1 MCRTGGP
8 YCYKGATKR
17 LEKAL
22 EELKENPDSAEKR
35 DNAAKMQLE
44 YNGTRPRQ
52 KVLAQGIEDAQER
65 GDLEAA
71 ERLKGIKEKAA
82 AHRKQQLADSKKR
95 EAAKKAQKEETTKN
109 SNDVSDRLSGSSE
122 RLSGISER
130 LSGIQER
137 LSASS
142 EGLSGIS
149 EGLGASSERLSA
161 ISERLSASYDRLGAI
176 ANGDSTN
183 ESKALEVQRKK
194 EIERDEDLENDTLPS
209 SEMTPAEKKDLLQAI
224 SAREA
229 ELLEEDRQDYEYEL
243 VQEMNEWKDEHSVT
257 RALPPLNGGDNY
269 KPRMIFNTDVP
280 EDGSMV
286 PYKALDGVHRTYM
299 GVTKDKHVVEVYFK
313 GRTSLPSN
321 GSVTASVTVF
331 KKQNALSRFFG
342 ARNKSEENAESY
354 SFKMK
359 ANDPGN
365 FEDRRNK
372 VTSFDMSE
380 VSAGNLKDLHTALKA
395 QSKAEEKLRHAR
407 GLERKVHINDPVR
420 PVVEA
425 ERYNR
430 EEFYN
435 LAADETSDVIYR
447 INEEIQDHRE
457 KKLMEQLGEYDNY
470 LKS

>member
-22 EELKENPDSAEKR
+22 EELKENPDSAELR
-35 DNAAKMQLE
+35 DNAAKMKLE

-71 ERLKGIKEKAA
+71 ERLKEIKEKAA

-95 EAAKKAQKEETTKN
+95 EAAKKAQKEGENASPQKKKTTKDETTKN
-109 SNDVSDRLSGSSE
+109 LNDLSD
-122 RLSGISER
+122 
-130 LSGIQER
+130 
-137 LSASS
+137 
-142 EGLSGIS
+142 
-149 EGLGASSERLSA
+149 
-161 ISERLSASYDRLGAI
+161 RLSASYDRLGASAARLRASAARLDGISDRLGASSERLGAI

-183 ESKALEVQRKK
+183 ESKALEVQRRK

-243 VQEMNEWKDEHSVT
+243 VQEMNEWKDEHSIT

-380 VSAGNLKDLHTALKA
+380 VSAGSLRDLHTALKA

-435 LAADETSDVIYR
+435 LAADETSNVLYR